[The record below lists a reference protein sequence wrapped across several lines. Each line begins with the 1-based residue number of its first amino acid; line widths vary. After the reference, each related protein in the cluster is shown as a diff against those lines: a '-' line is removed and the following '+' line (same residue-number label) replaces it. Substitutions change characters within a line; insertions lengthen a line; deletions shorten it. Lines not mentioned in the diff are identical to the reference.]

1 MATGGPLQAT
11 TLTDVSADGRHNLR
25 MPVGFL
31 QQQGRLITRQGTFIV
46 QMQDVSAGGF
56 GVEVAGEAPQFKT
69 DDAELELDGETVPV
83 RICYVKQNSA
93 HAIVGLQRRDWS
105 ASVEQIAVEKKRLIR
120 RHRSILLHHYLGHRN
135 TIPLLLAII
144 ATGIIFLFA
153 SGVWR
158 PNPVASRSWNIHVG
172 GSSPTPVINGSL
184 TAAEF
189 SRSVTAAGR
198 QVESPRGIT
207 PPTAMPAA
215 RVVQKA
221 PAPLEQIIGSTPS
234 TAIPTAGTSVLV
246 SPNAATSLKVLLSR
260 QQRTISEAALSEGL
274 RNLTSRGE
282 AVVNGTLQTGRLDL
296 GNEASLRVRWSRT
309 SDGIVIEDVTEFADP
324 ASVSRR

>member
-1 MATGGPLQAT
+1 MVTGSPLQAT
-11 TLTDVSADGRHNLR
+11 TSTGVTADGRHNLR

-93 HAIVGLQRRDWS
+93 HAFVGLQRRDWS
-105 ASVEQIAVEKKRLIR
+105 ASVEQLAIEKRRLIR

-135 TIPLLLAII
+135 TIPLMLAII

-158 PNPVASRSWNIHVG
+158 PSAVASRNWSIHIG
-172 GSSPTPVINGSL
+172 GSSPTPVVNGSL

-198 QVESPRGIT
+198 QVELPRGIT
-207 PPTAMPAA
+207 SPTALPEAL
-215 RVVQKA
+215 VVQKA
-221 PAPLEQIIGSTPS
+221 PAPLEQITGSTPS
-234 TAIPTAGTSVLV
+234 TANSAAGTSILV
-246 SPNAATSLKVLLSR
+246 SPSASTRLKALLSR
-260 QQRTISEAALSEGL
+260 QQRTITEAALSEGL

-282 AVVNGTLQTGRLDL
+282 AVVNGTSQTGRLDL

-309 SDGIVIEDVTEFADP
+309 SGGIVIEDVTEIADP
-324 ASVSRR
+324 ASESRR